1 MSPLPS
7 HHGGRFVDLVLVPP
21 EAAAKVDVSR
31 VRRLAAL
38 ALAACGPNAAVDAS
52 EDAAADASDDDG
64 PTSTSP
70 PLDDDDDEPPP
81 LDLDSP
87 ADSSGTSSGPIEPE
101 VECATFDPSRVY
113 LRGTLE
119 QGASN
124 PHALTDP
131 ENPTDFCVGFETDVV
146 TPRLDG
152 DGRVLF
158 VDETDGDGVYAFAPD
173 PLDWDPAA
181 NTWIY
186 PTQPYANDDLVLP
199 APCDAGTELA
209 RILVS
214 PTDGGV
220 WYRCAGSWFDPS
232 GTLAF
237 GSTDPIGVAVA
248 LDGRLLVNDPE
259 HGAPLFFVTPGG
271 IPEPS
276 LDLPRE
282 IDAVVTGRVHDGG
295 LRIVAIQGDRAFL
308 WHLVGESIGEEG
320 EYSAFD
326 IGPSIVDLA
335 QGALDGDGDFLHVIH
350 ATDANDLVVRR
361 RLDPDP
367 SEVVYDESDLDPYAV
382 RVGLYDLFTGP

>member
-1 MSPLPS
+1 MLRPL
-7 HHGGRFVDLVLVPP
+7 RI
-21 EAAAKVDVSR
+21 
-31 VRRLAAL
+31 VRGLAAF
-38 ALAACGPNAAVDAS
+38 ALAACGPSVPSDATDGDDDSAS
-52 EDAAADASDDDG
+52 EDG
-64 PTSTSP
+64 PTTTSP
-70 PLDDDDDEPPP
+70 PLDDDDVADDAPPP

-87 ADSSGTSSGPIEPE
+87 ADGSSTSGPIEPE
-101 VECATFDPSRVY
+101 VECPTFDPARVY
-113 LRGTLE
+113 LRGTLQ

-124 PHALTDP
+124 LDALADP
-131 ENPTDFCVGFETDVV
+131 ENPTDFCVGFEGHVT

-158 VDETDGDGVYAFAPD
+158 VDELDGDGVYAFTPD
-173 PLDWDPAA
+173 ALEWEPGA
-181 NTWIY
+181 NTWVY

-199 APCDAGTELA
+199 TPCDEDTELS

-220 WYRCAGSWFDPS
+220 WYRCGGSWFDPS

-237 GSTDPIGVAVA
+237 GSTDPIGVAIA

-259 HGAPLFFVTPGG
+259 HGAPLFFVSPGE

-276 LDLPRE
+276 LELPRE

-295 LRIVAIQGDRAFL
+295 LRVVAIQGERAFL
-308 WHLVGESIGEEG
+308 WHLVDDTIGEEG
-320 EYSAFD
+320 EYSTFD
-326 IGPSIVDLA
+326 VGPSIVDLA

-367 SEVVYDESDLDPYAV
+367 SEVVYDESDLDPYAL